1 MKALQG
7 DRFRTG
13 SYHSATTLTRC
24 TLKGH
29 TFQDVINFMA
39 HVQKL
44 MMNLARIPSEEDMF
58 DWLFENFR
66 SWPPILDEV
75 KAINRAAH
83 GHPT

>member
-7 DRFRTG
+7 DRFRAG

-29 TFQDVINFMA
+29 SFQDVINFMT

-44 MMNLARIPSEEDMF
+44 MGNLTRMPSEEDMF

-66 SWPPILDEV
+66 NWPP
-75 KAINRAAH
+75 
-83 GHPT
+83 